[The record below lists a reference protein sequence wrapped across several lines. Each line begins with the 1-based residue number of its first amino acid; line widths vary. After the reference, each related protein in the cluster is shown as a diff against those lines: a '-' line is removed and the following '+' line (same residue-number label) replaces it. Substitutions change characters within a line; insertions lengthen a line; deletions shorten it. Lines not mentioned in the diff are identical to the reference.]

1 MGSTVDIGGT
11 DNVIA
16 RFRQVTDGQ
25 KLRSQS
31 RRGRYSSRSAFE
43 GGDPLFEN
51 GGGRIGQAGIDI
63 AELAQ
68 RKAVGTILRIV
79 EHIGCSLVNGYGTG
93 TGNRIGYLSG
103 VDLQRVKAVIFLAHG
118 FID

>member
-1 MGSTVDIGGT
+1 MIDGIRKEV
-11 DNVIA
+11 V
-16 RFRQVTDGQ
+16 RMEFRLKDVYKRQ
-25 KLRSQS
+25 
-31 RRGRYSSRSAFE
+31 

-68 RKAVGTILRIV
+68 RKAIGTILRIV

-103 VDLQRVKAVIFLAHG
+103 VDLQRVEAVILDVYKRQIPEHAAG
-118 FID
+118 RQNQSA

>member
-31 RRGRYSSRSAFE
+31 RRGRSAFE

-68 RKAVGTILRIV
+68 RKAIGTILRIV

-103 VDLQRVKAVIFLAHG
+103 VDLQRVEAVIFLAHG

>member
-1 MGSTVDIGGT
+1 MLSPVS
-11 DNVIA
+11 A
-16 RFRQVTDGQ
+16 RLPMARNCAASPDAADRGP
-25 KLRSQS
+25 
-31 RRGRYSSRSAFE
+31 RRGPGPSRSRSAFE

-68 RKAVGTILRIV
+68 RKAIGTILRIV

-103 VDLQRVKAVIFLAHG
+103 VDLQRVEAVIFLAHG

>member
-1 MGSTVDIGGT
+1 MDSSAICKTDLDAQTTKGYFELVMGSTVDIGGT

-31 RRGRYSSRSAFE
+31 RCGRYSSRSAFE

-93 TGNRIGYLSG
+93 SR
-103 VDLQRVKAVIFLAHG
+103 
-118 FID
+118 